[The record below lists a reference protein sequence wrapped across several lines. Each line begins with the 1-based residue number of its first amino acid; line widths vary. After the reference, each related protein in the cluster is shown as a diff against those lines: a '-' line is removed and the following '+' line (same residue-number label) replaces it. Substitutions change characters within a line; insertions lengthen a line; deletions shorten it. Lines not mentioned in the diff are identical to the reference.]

1 MIVVDA
7 GVWVRALVDSSAVGD
22 ACRAVL
28 CADPDWVAPSHAAI
42 ETLRTLRRY
51 EAAGLLT
58 RSQADA
64 HAEAVT
70 AAEVRYIGAEPWVLT
85 GVWRRRH
92 TISPYDAPYVAVS
105 LALDVP
111 LATLD
116 ERLARAAGALG
127 VRVVVPGS
135 A

>member
-7 GVWVRALVDSSAVGD
+7 GVWVRALVDAGAAGE
-22 ACRAVL
+22 ACRVL
-28 CADPDWVAPSHAAI
+28 LSADPDWVAPFHAAI

-51 EAAGLLT
+51 EADGLLT
-58 RSQADA
+58 RPQADA
-64 HAEAVT
+64 HAEAVV
-70 AAEVRYIGAEPWVLT
+70 AAEVRYVGAEPWLLAE
-85 GVWRRRH
+85 VWRHRH
-92 TISPYDAPYVAVS
+92 TISPYDTPYVALS

-116 ERLARAAGALG
+116 ERLARAAEAIGA
-127 VRVVVPGS
+127 RVVVPGT